1 MSPLSVTAR
10 RWLGLIAIALG
21 VALIVVDTTIVN
33 VITPSVIEDIG
44 IDSTQAQW
52 IQESYAIIFAAL
64 LLLVGRVSDLL
75 GARTVFISGVVAF
88 GLTSLLAGLAPNGEV
103 LILAR
108 FLQGAAA
115 ALILPTSL
123 ALLNRMFTGKARGQ
137 AFAIWGSTI
146 GAATALGPVIG
157 GWLSEHL
164 SWRWAFGIN
173 IPLTIVILILS
184 AFFLVPTP
192 RKQGRVDVF
201 SAIMSVLGLG
211 HLAFGL
217 IEGRTYGWILSE
229 RAFELP
235 GFTWDSGLSPAFVA
249 LVLSVLFMA
258 VFVWRQIVSS
268 RSSNT
273 REPFMNTKLFS
284 IASFR
289 NGNIATTIIGL
300 GEYGIIA
307 VIPLWLVFTMNYTAL
322 EAGLALVPIAIGSFV
337 ASGISFPLMAKISPL
352 GLVRIGLV
360 LEGVGLAGLGVVAA
374 VTDAEWW
381 LISLVLFFYGVG
393 VGFAT
398 SQVTNVVLAD
408 VPEDEDGQSSGI
420 QSTFRQLGSALG
432 IAALTTVFFSTLS
445 SNLRERLTNAG
456 LPADQVASFG
466 DAVTDSAGAAIEPL
480 AANPATA
487 FVADAAREAMTHGLA
502 LGSFLA
508 AGFLV
513 LGVIATA
520 LIPNTQKTR
529 PEVTETPEDS
539 QTATRS

>member
-88 GLTSLLAGLAPNGEV
+88 GLTSLMAGLAPNGEI

-164 SWRWAFGIN
+164 TWRWAFGIN

-192 RKQGRVDVF
+192 RKQGRVDVL
-201 SAIMSVLGLG
+201 SAILSVLGLG
-211 HLAFGL
+211 LLAFGL
-217 IEGRTYGWILSE
+217 IEGRIYGWIVSE

-249 LVLSVLFMA
+249 LVLSALFMA

-268 RSSNT
+268 RSDNT

-307 VIPLWLVFTMNYTAL
+307 VIPLWLVFTLNYTAL

-352 GLVRIGLV
+352 GLVRI
-360 LEGVGLAGLGVVAA
+360 E
-374 VTDAEWW
+374 
-381 LISLVLFFYGVG
+381 
-393 VGFAT
+393 
-398 SQVTNVVLAD
+398 
-408 VPEDEDGQSSGI
+408 SG
-420 QSTFRQLGSALG
+420 RVCL
-432 IAALTTVFFSTLS
+432 
-445 SNLRERLTNAG
+445 
-456 LPADQVASFG
+456 
-466 DAVTDSAGAAIEPL
+466 
-480 AANPATA
+480 
-487 FVADAAREAMTHGLA
+487 
-502 LGSFLA
+502 
-508 AGFLV
+508 
-513 LGVIATA
+513 
-520 LIPNTQKTR
+520 
-529 PEVTETPEDS
+529 
-539 QTATRS
+539 